1 MKYMLER
8 IKRQY
13 KKVVAVS
20 LACVGVALLIGSF
33 VGNLIIQANS
43 ESGMGVESLSGIWNF
58 LLLLVAYG
66 YLLYGNINGTTIAY
80 RGMLIFIFYVLWD
93 FGSFLFMSVMNLAA
107 AGSTGDPALIGLF
120 VAILIGA
127 ILALASGIL
136 CYIRT
141 RQYISGRYVKYEM
154 VRLWS
159 IFFMA
164 SVLLGGALLIAEYVV
179 FLRGIDSA
187 SLLFALLEPISMM
200 VMSVV
205 CFFSILR
212 LKSEY

>member
-1 MKYMLER
+1 MKYMFER
-8 IKRQY
+8 IRRQY
-13 KKVVAVS
+13 KKVIAVS
-20 LACVGVALLIGSF
+20 LSCIGVALLIGSF

-43 ESGMGVESLSGIWNF
+43 ESGMGIESLSGIWNF
-58 LLLLVAYG
+58 LLLLAAYG

-93 FGSFLFMSVMNLAA
+93 FGSFLFTSVMNLVA

-136 CYIRT
+136 CYVRT
-141 RQYISGRYVKYEM
+141 RQYISGQYVKYEM

-164 SVLLGGALLIAEYVV
+164 SVLLGGALLIAEYVI
-179 FLRGIDSA
+179 LLQGMDST
-187 SLLFALLEPISMM
+187 SLLFLLLEPISMM